1 MGNKPQITFWSSV
14 LDDLRFGLKFK
25 FSKKKDETS
34 CETEIFCESGQKDN
48 QKEIENNYDAMT
60 VGDMADEL
68 S

>member
-25 FSKKKDETS
+25 FLKKKDETS
-34 CETEIFCESGQKDN
+34 CETEIFCEPGQKEN

-60 VGDMADEL
+60 VRGIANEL
-68 S
+68 L